1 LTRATPQPFDEESR
15 DDLMRRLAARP
26 RLRTLVRTAASLL
39 LIGLLGGCLFPPT
52 PETNQSKEVFSLYTI
67 VFVMGAVVFFGVEG
81 AIVWSIIRYRRRDDR
96 LPDQLH
102 GNTLIEILWTAIPT
116 VIVMF
121 LFVLSTIT
129 LTSIDA
135 KAANPAVT
143 IEVTGFQW
151 QWTFRYLN
159 PSDHTKVD
167 YEVTGTAANQP
178 VMGLPVGQP
187 IHLILKSSD
196 VIHSFFVPHFLV
208 KRDVIP
214 FPASIQPNELD
225 FTITDAGTYGGQCAE
240 FCGDLHSRM
249 TFSVQAM
256 SPADYDQWLAGAK
269 AGKTPPPSGTPAPGA
284 TVIELS
290 AQNTAFN
297 TSSLSAPAS
306 KPFVLRF
313 DNKDPIAH
321 NVGIYDASGKE
332 VFTGDIF
339 PGPKSVDYQVP
350 ALPAGTYTFKCDVH
364 PTIMFGTLS
373 VQ

>member
-1 LTRATPQPFDEESR
+1 MP
-15 DDLMRRLAARP
+15 RLAARP
-26 RLRTLVRTAASLL
+26 RLRTIVRTAASLL

-52 PETNQSKEVFSLYTI
+52 PETTQSKEVFSLYTI

-81 AIVWSIIRYRRRDDR
+81 AIVWSIIHYRRRDDR

-102 GNTLIEILWTAIPT
+102 GNTLIEVLWTAIPT
-116 VIVMF
+116 VIVLY
-121 LFVLSTIT
+121 LFVISTIT
-129 LTSIDA
+129 LYHIDA
-135 KAANPAVT
+135 VAPNPAVT

-159 PSDHTKVD
+159 PSNQSKVD
-167 YEVTGTAANQP
+167 YEVTGTQANQP
-178 VMGLPVGQP
+178 VMGLPVGEP
-187 IHLILKSSD
+187 IHLILKSAD

-214 FPASIQPNELD
+214 FPATIEPNTLD
-225 FTITDAGTYGGQCAE
+225 FTITDAGIYGGQCAE

-256 SPADYDQWLAGAK
+256 SPADYETWLANAK
-269 AGKTPPPSGTPAPGA
+269 AGKTPAPSSTPAPGA
-284 TVIELS
+284 TVVELS
-290 AQNTAFN
+290 AQNTAFS
-297 TSSLSAPAS
+297 TSSLTAQAG
-306 KPFVLRF
+306 KAFVLRF

-350 ALPAGTYTFKCDVH
+350 ALPAGTYKFQCDVH
-364 PTIMFGTLS
+364 PTIMFGTLT